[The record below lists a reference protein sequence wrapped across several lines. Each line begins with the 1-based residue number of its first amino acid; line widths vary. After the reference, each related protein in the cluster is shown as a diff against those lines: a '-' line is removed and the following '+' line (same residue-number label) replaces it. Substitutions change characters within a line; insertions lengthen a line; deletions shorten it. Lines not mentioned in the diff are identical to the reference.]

1 MAEKVKEAGKTLKV
15 WAWVFIVLSLIMPI
29 FGVGSIICSA
39 KYKKY
44 KQEQGGKLLN
54 IAIIVTVVSVTF
66 AIIRLFT

>member
-1 MAEKVKEAGKTLKV
+1 MAEKVKETGKTLKV

-29 FGVGSIICSA
+29 FGVGSIICSE

-44 KQEQGGKLLN
+44 QQEQGGKLLN

>member
-29 FGVGSIICSA
+29 FGIGSIICSV

-44 KQEQGGKLLN
+44 QQEQGGKLLN
-54 IAIIVTVVSVTF
+54 IAIIVTVVSVAF
-66 AIIRLFT
+66 AIMRLFN

>member
-44 KQEQGGKLLN
+44 QQEQAEN
-54 IAIIVTVVSVTF
+54 Y
-66 AIIRLFT
+66 